1 MFTDKIIAAERENRR
16 DSSNHRLS
24 KQLLLKV
31 KLLQCLEPGFAC
43 IYRVARGC
51 VFAVDT
57 VSRNGK

>member
-1 MFTDKIIAAERENRR
+1 MFADQIIAAEQENRL
-16 DSSNHRLS
+16 DASNHRLS
-24 KQLLLKV
+24 KKLLLKV

-57 VSRNGK
+57 FTRNGN

>member
-1 MFTDKIIAAERENRR
+1 MFADQIIAADRENRL

-31 KLLQCLEPGFAC
+31 KLLQCLKPGFAC
-43 IYRVARGC
+43 IYRAVRGC

-57 VSRNGK
+57 LTRNGN

>member
-1 MFTDKIIAAERENRR
+1 MFLDQIIAAERENRR

-31 KLLQCLEPGFAC
+31 KLLQCREPGFAC

-51 VFAVDT
+51 VFVVDT
-57 VSRNGK
+57 LTRNGN